1 MKLSKEKLD
10 RIHVK
15 QLGEFACGLACL
27 STLANWYGGA
37 CSQDE
42 LRKNSGTTL
51 NGTSLLGLCQAAQKI
66 GFAAKGF
73 ECSLEH
79 LKTLD
84 HPVILH
90 VVKDNRLHFVV
101 CFGFEE
107 DKFVIGD
114 PGWGVIYLLPEELDS
129 IWQSKALLELLPTDR
144 FEAKREAAKSQWKWF
159 QSLIKADI
167 PILVIS
173 AILGLLVAVTGLS
186 TAIFSQ
192 KLIDDFLPEKD
203 VPMILI
209 GLAVLGGLLVIR
221 SFLGYLQ
228 GIFMARQG
236 KDLNVRLVESFLSTV
251 IKLPISFF
259 RGSSTGDLIARLN
272 DSGRIRNAV
281 SLVIGSLVINF
292 LVILVSLAYL
302 FYYAWELGLLGLS
315 GLAVYFLVAKKYHEP
330 IVSSQREMMAAH
342 SMNESQYIESLS
354 GMSTIKS
361 YGKEGVFGDRINR
374 VFDLF
379 QTKGY
384 TLALLGNSFS
394 FATQLVAG
402 VYITLIFGFGV
413 WLVLQDQL
421 QLGEMMALVTVGGS
435 LLPAISGLVLVNFQL
450 QEAKVAFDR
459 LFEISKLEVEDL
471 SIGHYQQHPTRPLG
485 ALRLEK
491 VSFRFPGKSKLLD
504 QIDLALHPGDSIG
517 VFGKIGSGK
526 STLVDILQGFY
537 QPEQGSLVM
546 GETRLSESSV
556 QEWRKEIAVV
566 GQHEKVFNTTI
577 LDNIA
582 LTNDPNELEKV
593 ALFLSETGFGT
604 LLNDIGQ
611 GLFTLCGE
619 EGKHLS
625 GGQRQLVCLA
635 RALYKDSPYLI
646 LDESTSAMDFGMEKQ
661 VISLLNT
668 YCKRKQVGLMLVT
681 HRLGLARQCDRI
693 VVLEEGRVAA
703 QGSHAA
709 LIDGDNL
716 YAKAYQEWT
725 YLHATA

>member
-27 STLANWYGGA
+27 STVANWYGGA

-51 NGTSLLGLCQAAQKI
+51 SGTSLLGLCQAAQKI
-66 GFAAKGF
+66 GFAANGF

-107 DKFVIGD
+107 GKFVVGD
-114 PGWGVIYLLPEELDS
+114 PGWGVIYLLPEELDGM
-129 IWQSKALLELLPTDR
+129 WQSKALLELFPTDR
-144 FEAKREAAKSQWKWF
+144 FKPAREAMRSQWKWF

-167 PILVIS
+167 PILLIS

-192 KLIDDFLPEKD
+192 KLIDDFLPKKD
-203 VPMILI
+203 VQMILI
-209 GLAVLGGLLVIR
+209 GLAVLGALLAIR

-236 KDLNVRLVESFLSTV
+236 KDLNVRLVESFITTA

-259 RGSSTGDLIARLN
+259 KGSSTGDLIARLN

-281 SLVIGSLVINF
+281 SLVIGNMVINF
-292 LVILVSLAYL
+292 LVIIVSLAYL
-302 FYYAWELGLLGLS
+302 FYYSWELGLIGVS
-315 GLAVYFLVAKKYHEP
+315 GLVVYFLVAKKYHRP
-330 IVSSQREMMAAH
+330 IVASQREMMAAH
-342 SMNESQYIESLS
+342 SVNESQYIESLS
-354 GMSTIKS
+354 GIATIKS

-374 VFDLF
+374 IFDFF

-384 TLALLGNSFS
+384 SLALLGNSFS
-394 FATQLVAG
+394 FVTQLIAG
-402 VYITLIFGFGV
+402 FYITVIFGFGV

-435 LLPAISGLVLVNFQL
+435 LMPAISGLVLVNFQL

-459 LFEISKLEVEDL
+459 LFEISRLEVEDL
-471 SIGHYQQHPTRPLG
+471 SVGQVQQQSVRPLG
-485 ALRLEK
+485 SLRLEQ

-504 QIDLALHPGDSIG
+504 QINFELLPGESVG

-526 STLVDILQGFY
+526 STLVDMLQGFY
-537 QPEQGSLVM
+537 QPEQGSLRM
-546 GETRLSESSV
+546 GEMRLSEGSV
-556 QEWRKEIAVV
+556 QEWRRNLAVV
-566 GQHEKVFNTTI
+566 GQNEKVFNTTI

-593 ALFLSETGFGT
+593 GLFLSETGFDA
-604 LLNDIGQ
+604 LLADIGQ
-611 GLFTLCGE
+611 GLLTLCGE

-635 RALYKDSPYLI
+635 RALYKGTPYLI
-646 LDESTSAMDFGMEKQ
+646 LDESTSAMDFGMEKK
-661 VISLLNT
+661 VLTLLTT

-681 HRLGLARQCDRI
+681 HRLGIARQCDRI
-693 VVLEEGRVAA
+693 VVLEEGKVTAR
-703 QGSHAA
+703 GSHAA
-709 LIDGDNL
+709 LIGGDNL